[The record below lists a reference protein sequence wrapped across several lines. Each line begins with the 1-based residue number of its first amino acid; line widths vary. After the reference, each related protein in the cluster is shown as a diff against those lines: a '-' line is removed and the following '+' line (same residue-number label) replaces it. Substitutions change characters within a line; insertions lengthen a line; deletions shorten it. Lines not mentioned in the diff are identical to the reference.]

1 MDQLEQSRIQVP
13 KKLHSVK
20 TQRLCLKQRFYS
32 FLFRFQ
38 EQRAMLENET
48 LRRQALLYIY
58 IFFFSF
64 CKIEFY
70 YVIKLE
76 SLNIIQ
82 YMFMFSGD
90 L

>member
-58 IFFFSF
+58 IFFFLFAKSSF
-64 CKIEFY
+64 ICYKTRIFEY
-70 YVIKLE
+70 HPIYV
-76 SLNIIQ
+76 
-82 YMFMFSGD
+82 YVFG
-90 L
+90 